1 MSNERVLMVALVSAT
16 MGVCY
21 TGREGLSESQFS
33 ITTIA
38 GPPLRVIIREFKRG
52 DRPCSALEVL

>member
-1 MSNERVLMVALVSAT
+1 MSKERFLVVALVTTAIE
-16 MGVCY
+16 GCY
-21 TGREGLSESQFS
+21 IGRWGLSESQFS

-38 GPPLRVIIREFKRG
+38 GPPLRVIIRKFKRR